1 MAAALILLSSL
12 VLMPIGSASAAT
24 VYYSFIGVVD
34 EAKKDASDYG
44 FSVGDIIRG
53 TASIDDA
60 QVPYSSETD
69 KAVYKD
75 GGIFIRF
82 SVESSTGTLL
92 YSSDQAA
99 DDIKMTLENDNG
111 GSDKWELED
120 SSARAAITSINGS
133 KTSAF
138 NVLKIKVEDDANNDT
153 FNSVVPFADSTIT
166 IANWNKKKE
175 FQLKFETGGEEV

>member
-1 MAAALILLSSL
+1 
-12 VLMPIGSASAAT
+12 
-24 VYYSFIGVVD
+24 
-34 EAKKDASDYG
+34 
-44 FSVGDIIRG
+44 
-53 TASIDDA
+53 
-60 QVPYSSETD
+60 
-69 KAVYKD
+69 
-75 GGIFIRF
+75 
-82 SVESSTGTLL
+82 
-92 YSSDQAA
+92 
-99 DDIKMTLENDNG
+99 MTLENDNG